1 MFDLSQQNV
10 FEQRRLIFFLIR
22 IEILKTL
29 DDVNDSED
37 ANLSKNQKYSAGT
50 FFEKLSKMDF
60 SVQIQILV
68 SVGSIP

>member
-1 MFDLSQQNV
+1 MFDLSQQKFFRTKAFN
-10 FEQRRLIFFLIR
+10 FFLIR

-29 DDVNDSED
+29 DDGKDSED
-37 ANLSKNQKYSAGT
+37 SNLSKNQKYSAGT

-68 SVGSIP
+68 SVRSMP